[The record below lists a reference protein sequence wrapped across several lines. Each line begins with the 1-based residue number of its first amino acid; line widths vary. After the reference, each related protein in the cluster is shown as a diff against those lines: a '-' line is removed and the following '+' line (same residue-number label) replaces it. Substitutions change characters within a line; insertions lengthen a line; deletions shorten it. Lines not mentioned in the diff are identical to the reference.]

1 MQNSGYPINK
11 LPGATPVCPDE
22 LQPRKTGDQP
32 RENMFGSIAILDP
45 GRMNHHNQKQAQNVD
60 DDVALATQGALAP
73 IITADP
79 PFSVVFTV

>member
-11 LPGATPVCPDE
+11 LPGVTPVCPDE
-22 LQPRKTGDQP
+22 LQPRKTGDQT

-45 GRMNHHNQKQAQNVD
+45 GRMNHHNEKQAQNVD